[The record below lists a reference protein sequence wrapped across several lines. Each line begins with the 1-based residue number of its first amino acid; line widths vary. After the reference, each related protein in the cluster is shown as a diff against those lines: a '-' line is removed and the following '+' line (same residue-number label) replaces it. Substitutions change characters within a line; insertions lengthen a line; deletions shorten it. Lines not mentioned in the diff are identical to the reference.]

1 MKLHRLQYVQ
11 DRGLASSWELEG
23 CDLDTVNLIVGRN
36 ASGKSRILQTMD
48 VLARLL
54 SGTAPIP
61 NTPKQQCWQS
71 TFDADGDAP
80 KCYTLETSR
89 GQVIREHYQV
99 GDRTLLE
106 RQETG
111 AGTIWA
117 EDLKTLIRFHTPTDR
132 VAALLRRDR
141 IQHPFVEELHDWAQA
156 LMYFRFGTSLGQQ
169 SYAVMQTRKLQ
180 TYRDNINLRDSDQV
194 IAIFRLGEEDY
205 QETFIDRVI
214 ADMGQIGYPLNRIG
228 IKKPSFL
235 LAEGQDDTSTHI
247 LDGEPQYLYVQEADL
262 ASYTEQY
269 MMSQGMF
276 RALSLIIQINYSLLA
291 RTPSC
296 ILIDDVGE
304 GLDHERSSALI
315 KLLIAKVE
323 ASPVQLIMTTN
334 DRFVMNGVPLHYWL
348 AIERQVGV
356 AKLHNRH
363 NSQAA
368 FEEFCFTGLN
378 NFDFFA
384 RGYYLHQPE
393 EEEDLVSTMV

>member
-1 MKLHRLQYVQ
+1 M
-11 DRGLASSWELEG
+11 ATSWQLEG

-36 ASGKSRILQTMD
+36 ASGKSRILQTIN
-48 VLARLL
+48 LLGRLL
-54 SGTAPIP
+54 SSTTAIP
-61 NTPKQQCWQS
+61 SAPKQQCWQA

-80 KCYTLETSR
+80 KCYTLEISR
-89 GQVIREHYQV
+89 GEVIREHYQV
-99 GDRTLLE
+99 GDRVLLD
-106 RQETG
+106 RQDTG
-111 AGTIWA
+111 VGTIWA
-117 EDLKTLIRFHTPTDR
+117 DDLKIPIRFHTPTDR

-141 IQHPFVEELHDWAQA
+141 IQHPFVEELYNWAQS
-156 LMYFRFGTSLGQQ
+156 LMYFRFGTSLGQHT
-169 SYAVMQTRKLQ
+169 YALMQTRKLQ

-205 QETFIDRVI
+205 QETFTDRVI
-214 ADMGQIGYPLNRIG
+214 ADMGHIGYPLNRIG
-228 IKKPSFL
+228 IKKPASL
-235 LAEGQDDTSTHI
+235 IAEGQDDPVAHI
-247 LDGEPQYLYVQEADL
+247 FDGEPQYLYVQEADL
-262 ASYTEQY
+262 VSYTEQH

-304 GLDHERSSALI
+304 GLDHERSSSLI

-348 AIERQVGV
+348 AIERQAGV
-356 AKLHNRH
+356 AKLHNRY

-368 FEEFCFTGLN
+368 FEEFQFTGLN

-384 RGYYLHQPE
+384 RGYYLDEPE
-393 EEEDLVSTMV
+393 EEEDLVSATV